1 MFLFEYGYA
10 FLKTK
15 KASLKSTFNK
25 RKLRLALMAG
35 AEGLEA
41 EWEFNQMLFNHPH
54 CYIVLYS
61 VFGLEIRYPC
71 ITV

>member
-25 RKLRLALMAG
+25 RKLRLTLMAG
-35 AEGLEA
+35 AEGLEPSA
-41 EWEFNQMLFNHPH
+41 RGFGGTVENSKPH
-54 CYIVLYS
+54 
-61 VFGLEIRYPC
+61 R
-71 ITV
+71 